1 MAFSTAISGINAATA
16 DLGVISNNIANAS
29 TTGFKSSRAE
39 FADVYATSLL
49 GAGANAIGKG
59 VSLAGVAQEFG
70 QGNITFTNN
79 SLDLAINGNGF
90 FQLSVEGAIEYTR
103 AGNFQVDREGFLVSN
118 QNSRLQGFQVDAG
131 GDVTGQLGD
140 IQIDTSLIDPNPTAN
155 ASLTSNLDSR
165 EVSPGAGFATNG
177 PYDAFAVPATAPNPS
192 DFNATTSTTI
202 YDSLGNP
209 HVLSLYYVKTT
220 NPNEWQVYSLIDGQ
234 SQDPGTGT
242 VGDPV
247 TLQFTSNGQFDPTS
261 ATQIDVT
268 AWAPLD
274 STGIANGAGAQ
285 SFAVNLAQTTQFGT
299 SFAVTSVIQDGFAAG
314 QLRGLEIDE
323 SGVAF
328 ARYTNGESRALG
340 QIALAAFS
348 NQNGLQPVG
357 DTNWVETFS
366 SGAPNV
372 SEPGTSG
379 LGVVQSAA
387 LEDSNVE
394 ITQELVNLIVAQRN
408 FQANAQVIQAEDAIT
423 QTVINLR

>member
-29 TTGFKSSRAE
+29 TTGFKASRAE

-49 GAGANAIGKG
+49 GAGGNAIGKG
-59 VSLAGVAQEFG
+59 VSLAAVTQEFG

-79 SLDLAINGNGF
+79 SLDLAINGAGF
-90 FQLSVEGAIEYTR
+90 FQLSVDGAVEYTR
-103 AGNFQVDREGFLVSN
+103 AGNFQVDREGFIVSN
-118 QNSRLQGFQVDAG
+118 QGARLQGFQVDGG
-131 GDVTGQLGD
+131 GDVTGQIGD
-140 IQIDTSLIDPNPTAN
+140 IRIDRSLIDPNPTAEVL
-155 ASLTSNLDSR
+155 LTSNLDSR
-165 EVSPGAGFATNG
+165 EVSPGTGFATNG
-177 PYDAFAVPATAPNPS
+177 PYDAFGTPATSPNPA

-220 NPNEWQVYSLIDGQ
+220 NPNEWEVYSLIDGQ
-234 SQDPGTGT
+234 SQNGGA
-242 VGDPV
+242 PV
-247 TLQFTSNGQFDPTS
+247 TLEFTSNGQFDPAS
-261 ATQIDVT
+261 VTQIDIIGWNPV
-268 AWAPLD
+268 D
-274 STGIANGAGAQ
+274 STGIANGAAPQ
-285 SFAVNLAQTTQFGT
+285 DFAVDLAATTQFGT
-299 SFAVTSVIQDGFAAG
+299 EFAVSSIIQDGFAAG

-340 QIALAAFS
+340 QVARASF
-348 NQNGLQPVG
+348 NNVNGLQPVG

-366 SGAPNV
+366 SGSPNV

-394 ITQELVNLIVAQRN
+394 ITQELVDLIVAQRN
-408 FQANAQVIQAEDAIT
+408 FQANAQVIQSEDAIT

>member
-16 DLGVISNNIANAS
+16 DLGVISNNIANSS
-29 TTGFKSSRAE
+29 TTGFKASRAE

-49 GAGANAIGKG
+49 GAGSNAIGKG
-59 VSLAGVAQEFG
+59 VSLAGVTQEFG
-70 QGNITFTNN
+70 QGTITFTNN
-79 SLDLAINGNGF
+79 SLDLAINGGGF

-118 QNSRLQGFQVDAG
+118 QNSRLQGFQVDGG

-140 IQIDTSLIDPNPTAN
+140 IQIDTSLIDPNPTGSV
-155 ASLTSNLDSR
+155 SLTSNLDSR
-165 EVSPGAGFATNG
+165 EVSPGAGFAAGG
-177 PYDAFAVPATAPNPS
+177 PYDAFASPATSPS
-192 DFNATTSTTI
+192 PADFNATTSTTV

-209 HVLSLYYVKTT
+209 HVLSLYYVKTA
-220 NPNEWQVYSLIDGQ
+220 NPNEFEVYALIDGQ

-242 VGDPV
+242 VGDPIA
-247 TLQFTSNGQFDPTS
+247 LQFTSNGQFDPAS
-261 ATQIDVT
+261 PTQIDVT
-268 AWAPLD
+268 AWAPVD
-274 STGIANGAGAQ
+274 STGIANGASAQ
-285 SFAVNLAQTTQFGT
+285 TLAVDLQQTTQFGT
-299 SFAVTSVIQDGFAAG
+299 AFAVSSVIQDGFSAG

-340 QIALAAFS
+340 QIALASFN

-366 SGAPNV
+366 SGSPNV
-372 SEPGTSG
+372 GEPGTSG
-379 LGVVQSAA
+379 LGAVQSAA

-394 ITQELVNLIVAQRN
+394 ITQELVDLIIAQRN